1 MAQQVKKELEDPRAA
16 QVEAS
21 TTRPGASSAALQRAF
36 ERLGELTRL
45 GPNWDSYGAEP
56 ISPQAIALARQ
67 FLTAVA
73 ERFAAWAGD
82 RVHPYVI
89 VPLANGGV
97 QLEWRGPGGDLE
109 VEIGPAGDF
118 AYLLITGQGAA
129 RTFEERDA
137 VPEAELFGVV
147 ARAGSA
153 LC

>member
-1 MAQQVKKELEDPRAA
+1 MAQQVTKELEDPRAA

-36 ERLGELTRL
+36 ERLEELTRL

-109 VEIGPAGDF
+109 VEIGPDGHF
-118 AYLLITGQGAA
+118 AYRLITGQGVA
-129 RTFEERDA
+129 RTFE
-137 VPEAELFGVV
+137 
-147 ARAGSA
+147 
-153 LC
+153 